1 MTERKGLDKE
11 GKEELQASLELNLSR
26 NIENIQGVFDKCN
39 DLIIRKVPT
48 SEGYEAAVVYLA
60 GLINTEE
67 LQEHT
72 LQPLLT
78 RDLASA
84 AAVENSQVSRA
95 ETVGE
100 VAEAVL
106 NGEAALLASNQPYAV
121 TVNVRGGNRRAVEEP
136 PTEAT
141 VRGPR
146 EGFTENIQTNTA
158 LIRFRLKTTKL
169 KMVPFTIGEET
180 KTNVILAYHDK
191 LADPE
196 VIQEVTRRLQSIKID
211 GILESGYI
219 EELIE
224 DNPYS
229 PYPQMHYTERP
240 DTAVAHLLEGKFC
253 ILVDNTPVAL
263 VGPTTFWLLMQ
274 ASEDYYER
282 FYISNLL
289 RWLRYVFMFV
299 ALYLPSI
306 YVSVLTYHQDMVP
319 TNLLYSIAS
328 AREAIPFP
336 ALVEALIME
345 VSFEA
350 LREAGI
356 RLPKTIGQAVG
367 ILGALVIGQAAV
379 QAGIVSAPMVIIVAL
394 TGIASFTIPRFNLA
408 ITVRMLRFPL
418 MIAASVLGVYG
429 VMIGTY
435 IIAAHLCQLRSF
447 GVPYMSGYA
456 PLRRKELKDIFV
468 RAPWRKMKTRPI
480 TYSGSA
486 EGRRQKA

>member
-1 MTERKGLDKE
+1 M
-11 GKEELQASLELNLSR
+11 QAPLVRDLAR
-26 NIENIQGVFDKCN
+26 NIDNVRGIFNKCT
-39 DLIIRKVPT
+39 DFVLRMIP
-48 SEGYEAAVVYLA
+48 SAGGYEAAVVYLD
-60 GLINTEE
+60 GLIKTEE
-67 LQEHT
+67 LQDHT
-72 LQPLLT
+72 LQPLLS
-78 RDLASA
+78 RHLNSEAEL
-84 AAVENSQVSRA
+84 ENSQISTA
-95 ETVGE
+95 STVGE
-100 VAEAVL
+100 VADAVL
-106 NGEAALLASNQPYAV
+106 NGEAALLIGNQPYAV
-121 TVNVRGGNRRAVEEP
+121 IINVRGGSRRAVEEP
-136 PTEAT
+136 PTET
-141 VRGPR
+141 TIRGPR
-146 EGFTENIQTNTA
+146 EGFTENLQTNTA

-169 KMVPFTIGEET
+169 KMVSFTIGEET
-180 KTNVILAYHDK
+180 KTTVILAYHDK

-196 VIQEVTRRLQSIKID
+196 VIQEVTRRLKSIKID
-211 GILESGYI
+211 GVMESGYI

-229 PYPQMHYTERP
+229 PYPQLHYTERP
-240 DTAVAHLLEGKFC
+240 DTAVAHMLEGKFC
-253 ILVDNTPVAL
+253 ILVDNTPVVL

-289 RWLRYVFMFV
+289 RWLRYVFMFI

-306 YVSVLTYHQDMVP
+306 YIAVLTYHHDMLP
-319 TNLLYSIAS
+319 TNLLYSVAS

-418 MIAASVLGVYG
+418 MIAASVLGVFG

-435 IIAAHLCQLRSF
+435 IIASHLCQLRSF

-468 RAPWRKMKTRPI
+468 RAPWRKMKTKPL
-480 TYSGSA
+480 TYSGTA
-486 EGRRQKA
+486 GGRRFRRQDET